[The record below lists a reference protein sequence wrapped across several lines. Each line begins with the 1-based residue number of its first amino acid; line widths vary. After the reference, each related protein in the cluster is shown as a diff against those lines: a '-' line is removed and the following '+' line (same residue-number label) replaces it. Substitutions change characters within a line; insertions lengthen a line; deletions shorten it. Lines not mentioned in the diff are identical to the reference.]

1 MHDFFLTKGD
11 FMQTSQFIQSFVQK
25 AYAMAGEESERHLV
39 KQERVVRNNL
49 FVSLGGHGIL
59 TAESAAKYQET
70 FHTKMDQLASDFR
83 TWKKAG
89 CKQYARPK
97 QIVSGPIAYISK
109 KAFDQALNDFLITQK
124 KSLRMESQID
134 QEDYDS
140 SIFLRQPF
148 SDKN

>member
-1 MHDFFLTKGD
+1 
-11 FMQTSQFIQSFVQK
+11 MQTSQFIQSFVKK

-49 FVSLGGHGIL
+49 FISLGGHGL
-59 TAESAAKYQET
+59 LSTESAAKYQET

-83 TWKKAG
+83 TWKRAG

-109 KAFDQALNDFLITQK
+109 KAFDQALNDFLLTRK
-124 KSLRMESQID
+124 AHPMMDSQID
-134 QEDYDS
+134 QEDYES
-140 SIFLRQPF
+140 SIFLRKPF
-148 SDKN
+148 SE